1 MPHHI
6 PWYAPDSEV
15 EREQRRQRAAEARA
29 EQAELELAMRYA
41 SPETTPKPRGPV
53 LFQISFGTSV
63 TCLVH
68 RLGDEVTL
76 LYLGDGISEVRFNI
90 SAPELKARLGEKWK
104 DL

>member
-15 EREQRRQRAAEARA
+15 ERELGRLRAAEARA
-29 EQAELELAMRYA
+29 EQAELEFAMRYA
-41 SPETTPKPRGPV
+41 SPEPTTKPRGPL

-76 LYLGDGISEVRFNI
+76 LYRGDGISEDRFNI
-90 SAPELKARLGEKWK
+90 DAPELKARLGERWK